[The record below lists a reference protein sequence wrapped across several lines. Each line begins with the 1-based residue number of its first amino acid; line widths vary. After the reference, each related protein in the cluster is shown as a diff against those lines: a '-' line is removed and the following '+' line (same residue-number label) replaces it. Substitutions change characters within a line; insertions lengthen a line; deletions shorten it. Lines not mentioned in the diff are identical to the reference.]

1 MVRALWRLGLGS
13 GSDVGKIGEQVRR
26 PVRAALA
33 QPGGEKACPAM
44 FGQKPVD
51 GGLIGL
57 RGGRAEREA
66 DLGQSQL
73 EQSVAAAG
81 LAVVVALG
89 RGPCH
94 DLDLAV
100 IQAEATIDGC
110 DLRLDRPLVR
120 EEKPGRTALDDCGC
134 DGAAVDVAQRL
145 GGEDDGGIL
154 LPQRFQPFAKL
165 AGKALIIK
173 GQPSFIDDQQRRPTI
188 EAIPDPVE
196 EIGQHRRSCTGPD
209 QPFDLEGLNGG
220 LAQVLDL
227 GVKEPPMGSAKA
239 IGPERLLQVGR
250 LQKDGKAKSIG
261 VCNFTIEAL
270 EELYAETG
278 VRPVINQVETHPYF
292 PQSELR
298 AYEAQ
303 HGILHESWSPL
314 GQGGDLLTDPVL
326 VKIAEKHKASVA
338 QVVIAWHLALGNVV
352 IPKSVTDA
360 RIIENFA
367 SLQLTLD
374 DEDLAAINGLDRG
387 AEGRI
392 AADPATA
399 DFA

>member
-1 MVRALWRLGLGS
+1 MTQTVPELKFHDGNTIDQLGYGVWQVPDAEAEIVVGKAIDAGYRHIDTAKIYGNEEGVGRAIAASSVPREELFITTKVWNADQGYENTLAAADASLQRLGL
-13 GSDVGKIGEQVRR
+13 EQVD
-26 PVRAALA
+26 LYLIHWL
-33 QPGGEKACPAM
+33 QPKRGTY
-44 FGQKPVD
+44 VD
-51 GGLIGL
+51 
-57 RGGRAEREA
+57 
-66 DLGQSQL
+66 
-73 EQSVAAAG
+73 
-81 LAVVVALG
+81 
-89 RGPCH
+89 
-94 DLDLAV
+94 
-100 IQAEATIDGC
+100 TW
-110 DLRLDRPLVR
+110 
-120 EEKPGRTALDDCGC
+120 
-134 DGAAVDVAQRL
+134 
-145 GGEDDGGIL
+145 
-154 LPQRFQPFAKL
+154 
-165 AGKALIIK
+165 KALI
-173 GQPSFIDDQQRRPTI
+173 Q
-188 EAIPDPVE
+188 
-196 EIGQHRRSCTGPD
+196 
-209 QPFDLEGLNGG
+209 
-220 LAQVLDL
+220 
-227 GVKEPPMGSAKA
+227 
-239 IGPERLLQVGR
+239 

-326 VKIAEKHKASVA
+326 VKIAEKHNASVA

-367 SLQLTLD
+367 SLELTLD